1 MQQFGIKYYK
11 CNIVAEIMYSIKLFL
26 FKMFVLI
33 GDVTLH
39 IAKHTKHVL
48 EIIYSVVCVCVCVRV
63 CVCVCVGGGLF
74 LFLFLFV
81 CLFVC
86 EFSYCQFYGPGNLLF
101 LHVYLD

>member
-48 EIIYSVVCVCVCVRV
+48 EIIYSVVCVCA
-63 CVCVCVGGGLF
+63 CVCVWGGVCF
-74 LFLFLFV
+74 CFCFCLFV
-81 CLFVC
+81 CLFVNSVTVS
-86 EFSYCQFYGPGNLLF
+86 FMGQGIYCSCMYI
-101 LHVYLD
+101 